1 MKRAFVLNLV
11 FLLSIN
17 LVVKP
22 LYLFG
27 VDRGIQNLASAA
39 EYGLYFE
46 LFNFTFLFQ
55 ILNDFGIQYYNNRH
69 IAQHPYLLDKYF
81 PYLLGAKFLL
91 AGVFLFAILV
101 FGALA
106 GYLAAFPWMLAPIAG
121 IHILIS
127 LISYLRSNISGL
139 GWYFTDSFLSVL
151 DRLILLLG
159 LGIPLWTGL
168 LAGRSPVL
176 LLVFGQLVSLTITA
190 TAALWLLKR
199 KTGGIRLRWNP
210 RLNLVVLKNSYPYA
224 ITVILMTIYTRL
236 DAVMIGRMLPNGQ
249 EEAGWYAGAY
259 RLLDAAN
266 MIGVLFAGLLLPMF
280 SKLYKDKRGLK
291 ELSDLGIRIIWSG
304 ALCLSPALIAFRT
317 PIMDA
322 LYVHTSEQSG
332 AILGWLMLSFIPM
345 SGGYI
350 FGTLLLAA
358 GHQKKLNW
366 LYFVGVV
373 INVLLNLIL
382 IPPYRAAGA
391 ALATFLT
398 QGAVFAGLLV
408 LCQSWQGFS
417 ISRAAGWRF
426 IILGILSWL
435 SAFYLKKAFFSD
447 WSWLALGLAMLVG
460 FTGVFLFQVIRVR
473 EVADWFSSNRLFS
486 DRQRI

>member
-11 FLLSIN
+11 FLLAIN

-27 VDRGIQNLASAA
+27 VDRGIQNLAHTAD
-39 EYGLYFE
+39 YGLYFE

-69 IAQHPYLLDKYF
+69 ISQHPYLLDKYF
-81 PYLLGAKFLL
+81 PYLLGAKLVL
-91 AGVFLFAILV
+91 AGVFLIPILV

-106 GYLAAFPWMLAPIAG
+106 GYLTQYPGLLAPIAG
-121 IHILIS
+121 IHILVS

-139 GWYFTDSFLSVL
+139 GWYFTDSFLSVV

-168 LAGRSPVL
+168 LAGRPPVL
-176 LLVFGQLVSLTITA
+176 LLVYGQLVSLAITA
-190 TAALWLLKR
+190 TVALWLLKR
-199 KTGGIRLRWNP
+199 KTGAVRFRWDP

-236 DAVMIGRMLPNGQ
+236 DAVLIGRILPNGQ

-280 SKLYKDKRGLK
+280 SKLYRDKKGLQ
-291 ELSDLGIRIIWSG
+291 ELSDLGIRMIWSG
-304 ALCLSPALIAFRT
+304 VLCVSPVLVAFRT
-317 PIMDA
+317 PIMEA
-322 LYVHTSEQSG
+322 LYVNTSDQSG

-350 FGTLLLAA
+350 FGTLLLAT

-366 LYFVGVV
+366 LYFMGVL
-373 INVLLNLIL
+373 INVILNLIL
-382 IPPYRAAGA
+382 IPHYRAAGA

-398 QGAVFAGLLV
+398 QGVVFAGLLI
-408 LCQSWQGFS
+408 LCRSWEGFS

-426 IILGILSWL
+426 IVLGALSWL
-435 SAFYLKKAFFSD
+435 SAFFLREAFFLD
-447 WSWLALGLAMLVG
+447 WSWPTMGLALLIGI
-460 FTGVFLFQVIRVR
+460 TGVFLFQVIRIR
-473 EVADWFSSNRLFS
+473 ELAAWFSRNRLS
-486 DRQRI
+486 SGR

>member
-11 FLLSIN
+11 FLLTIN
-17 LVVKP
+17 LIVKP

-27 VDRGIQNLASAA
+27 VDRGIQNLANTA

-69 IAQHPYLLDKYF
+69 IAQHPYLLGKYF

-91 AGVFLFAILV
+91 AGLFLSAILV

-106 GYLAAFPWMLAPIAG
+106 GYLAEFPWLLAPIAG
-121 IHILIS
+121 IQILVS

-159 LGIPLWTGL
+159 LGIPLWTGM
-168 LAGRSPVL
+168 LAGRSPVQF
-176 LLVFGQLVSLTITA
+176 LVFGQLISLAITA
-190 TAALWLLKR
+190 MVALWLLKTR
-199 KTGGIRLRWNP
+199 TGGIRLRWNP
-210 RLNLVVLKNSYPYA
+210 QLNRVIFKNSYPYA

-280 SKLYKDKRGLK
+280 SKLYKDKKGLN
-291 ELSDLGIRIIWSG
+291 ELSDLGIRMIWSG
-304 ALCLSPALIAFRT
+304 VLCVSPALIAFRT
-317 PIMDA
+317 PIMGA
-322 LYVHTSEQSG
+322 LYVNTSEQSG

-350 FGTLLLAA
+350 FGTLLIAA
-358 GHQKKLNW
+358 GHQKKLNR
-366 LYFVGVV
+366 LYLLGVF
-373 INVLLNLIL
+373 INVVLNLIL

-398 QGAVFAGLLV
+398 QGMVFSGLLI
-408 LCQSWQGFS
+408 LCQSWEGFS
-417 ISRAAGWRF
+417 ISRRAGWRF
-426 IILGILSWL
+426 IVLGILSWL
-435 SAFYLKKAFFSD
+435 SASYLRTVFPD
-447 WSWLALGLAMLVG
+447 WGWISLGLAVLIG
-460 FTGVFLFQVIRVR
+460 FAGVFLFQVIQLR
-473 EVADWFSSNRLFS
+473 EVSAWLSNNRLFS
-486 DRQRI
+486 DRRGI